1 MQEWKMGYD
10 IMGNLKMVNHTAMV
24 GHGPWMAAD
33 TRAIGWGARSMGKVV
48 AYTHQATDIK
58 VLLSST

>member
-1 MQEWKMGYD
+1 MQEWKMEYD
-10 IMGNLKMVNHTAMV
+10 NMGSLKMVNHTAMV

-33 TRAIGWGARSMGKVV
+33 MRGIGWGAKSMGKVV

-58 VLLSST
+58 VIITSI